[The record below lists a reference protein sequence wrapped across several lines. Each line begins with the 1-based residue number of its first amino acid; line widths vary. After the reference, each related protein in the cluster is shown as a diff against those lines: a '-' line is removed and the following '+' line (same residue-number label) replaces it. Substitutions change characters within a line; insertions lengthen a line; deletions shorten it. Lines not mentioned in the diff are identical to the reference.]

1 MTHGDQVLELFGNA
15 NPVPDPDT
23 FAATVGGPVPLTIL
37 DDGNEPMQG
46 TETRNTEPASRPARH
61 RWLIAAA
68 AVVIAVVAVGAFV
81 LASDSTNDAATM
93 TGVDTA
99 DLTGAWRTPNGLY
112 VVMADDGTYEAMTDA
127 PDAES
132 ASNDQFEWGTYAV
145 TDSTLVFTVAD
156 DAVLFTECK
165 ERDAN
170 GEWVGIVGTY
180 HIETIADD
188 GQTWTTV
195 LVDDACVIR
204 TRDYT
209 GQFTKL
215 IS

>member
-46 TETRNTEPASRPARH
+46 TEIQNTEPASRPARH

-68 AVVIAVVAVGAFV
+68 AVVIALVAVGAFV
-81 LASDSTNDAATM
+81 LASDRTDNAVATP
-93 TGVDTA
+93 TVVAA
-99 DLTGAWRTPNGLY
+99 DLTGMWRTPGGFY
-112 VVMADDGTYEAMTDA
+112 IGMSDDGTYRAMVEPLGEEVSD
-127 PDAES
+127 E
-132 ASNDQFEWGTYAV
+132 FEWGTYAV

-170 GEWVGIVGTY
+170 GDWMGIVGTY
-180 HIETIADD
+180 HVETIADD

-195 LVDDACVIR
+195 LVDDACAVR
-204 TRDYT
+204 ARDYT
-209 GQFTKL
+209 GQFTKHA
-215 IS
+215 S